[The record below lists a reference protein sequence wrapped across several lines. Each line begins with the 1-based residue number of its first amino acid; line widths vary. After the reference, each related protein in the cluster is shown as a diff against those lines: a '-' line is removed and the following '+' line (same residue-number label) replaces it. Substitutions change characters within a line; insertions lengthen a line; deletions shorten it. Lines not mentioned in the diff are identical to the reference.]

1 MVVKTTQPMHL
12 DLKRYARTQRKCAP
26 HHTLNA
32 SKLGDIM
39 HRKSILLIIVVLVGM
54 FIGLGIAVDTISSC
68 RKFVTSSDRIVRI
81 QIEIAEAQNDQL
93 EAMSNLDTKTIA
105 ARSKE
110 ITDLSQKLQNEAPN
124 YKQTKEACSS

>member
-1 MVVKTTQPMHL
+1 
-12 DLKRYARTQRKCAP
+12 
-26 HHTLNA
+26 
-32 SKLGDIM
+32 M
-39 HRKSILLIIVVLVGM
+39 HRKSILLIVVVLVGI

-68 RKFVTSSDRIVRI
+68 RKFVTSSDRIMRI